1 MLTDEVDMVIVDI
14 ENMSPKDVTRQ
25 NTGYSENQ
33 LKQIYA

>member
-25 NTGYSENQ
+25 NTVNSENQ
-33 LKQIYA
+33 